1 MGATELI
8 LIPGKSYS
16 TWIIS
21 GSIFTII
28 NMTLNNIIRAEG
40 NTKYSMNALVLGAVL
55 NIIFDPIF
63 MFVFG
68 LGLRGAAIATVLGQ
82 AVSTVYLLHYYI
94 SKSSYVKI
102 SKKDISRE
110 KDIYQEIFKIGIPVF
125 FMQFLS
131 SMAFSIQ
138 NVAVS
143 AYGEEALAAIGITL
157 KISMVPIFIMMGYN
171 QGFQPFAAY
180 NYGAKNFKRV
190 REGLKISTL
199 WLVLFGLFSSILYLL
214 IPEFLLKIFTS
225 DPVVIAYGVNN
236 LLGYNIFLP
245 LVGYI
250 MINTGLLQSFGK
262 GKQASVLAIVRQ
274 GLFFIPLIIFLPVL
288 YEAFSTQLS
297 FMINLFPYKM
307 PPGLAG
313 IMSAQPL
320 ADILALL
327 ITAVFAYQVKKEI
340 SKEENI

>member
-1 MGATELI
+1 MSNKNNKTMLMAQGPIKKTLISLAIPTIIATIINAVYNFVDTFFVGMLNDTAAMGAVSVAFPLFMIISAVGQMLGVGAASYVSRCLGAKQNDKADKTASTALFLALIFSVFVTTIVLVFIEPILKLMGATKLI

-180 NYGAKNFKRV
+180 N
-190 REGLKISTL
+190 
-199 WLVLFGLFSSILYLL
+199 
-214 IPEFLLKIFTS
+214 
-225 DPVVIAYGVNN
+225 
-236 LLGYNIFLP
+236 
-245 LVGYI
+245 
-250 MINTGLLQSFGK
+250 
-262 GKQASVLAIVRQ
+262 
-274 GLFFIPLIIFLPVL
+274 
-288 YEAFSTQLS
+288 
-297 FMINLFPYKM
+297 
-307 PPGLAG
+307 
-313 IMSAQPL
+313 
-320 ADILALL
+320 
-327 ITAVFAYQVKKEI
+327 
-340 SKEENI
+340 